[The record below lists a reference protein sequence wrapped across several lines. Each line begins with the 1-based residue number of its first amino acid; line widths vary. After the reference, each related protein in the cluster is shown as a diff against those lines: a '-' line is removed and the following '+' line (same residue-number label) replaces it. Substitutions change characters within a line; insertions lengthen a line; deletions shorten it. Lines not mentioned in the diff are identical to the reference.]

1 LFSDESEKFLARGY
15 AMGGLFNR
23 RHLLAGGVSI
33 LASRAFGAEKEP
45 VGMQLILAAD
55 VSCSVNTE
63 RYAVQQQG
71 YVRALQDSRVMQA
84 IRNLD
89 PPVLGITFV
98 VWAGNQTT
106 LVQWTRVHDP
116 QSMRSFCAALQ
127 ASRRPSALG
136 CQTFIAQALVYADA
150 QFDAVFHGGRKVID
164 ISGDGEDSSKQI
176 QLLRDTR
183 DLLVARGVTINGLPI
198 IVRPPE
204 YIRPPQPPEG
214 LEVYYRNHV
223 VGGPGHVVVESAGF
237 ENFEQAILQKL
248 LLEIA

>member
-1 LFSDESEKFLARGY
+1 
-15 AMGGLFNR
+15 MGGLFTR
-23 RHLLAGGVSI
+23 RYVLAGGVSI

-106 LVQWTRVHDP
+106 LVQWMRVHDP
-116 QSMRSFCAALQ
+116 QSMGAFCAALQ
-127 ASRRPSALG
+127 ASRRQPPKSSSSSSRTHTGRSPIAVPSG
-136 CQTFIAQALVYADA
+136 W
-150 QFDAVFHGGRKVID
+150 R
-164 ISGDGEDSSKQI
+164 
-176 QLLRDTR
+176 RDTPSR
-183 DLLVARGVTINGLPI
+183 
-198 IVRPPE
+198 
-204 YIRPPQPPEG
+204 
-214 LEVYYRNHV
+214 
-223 VGGPGHVVVESAGF
+223 S
-237 ENFEQAILQKL
+237 
-248 LLEIA
+248 

>member
-1 LFSDESEKFLARGY
+1 
-15 AMGGLFNR
+15 MGLFTR
-23 RHLLAGGVSI
+23 RNLLASGASI
-33 LASRAFGAEKEP
+33 LASRALGAEKRP

-98 VWAGNQTT
+98 AWAANQTT
-106 LVQWTRVHDP
+106 LVPWMLVHDP
-116 QSMRSFCAALQ
+116 QSMGSFCAALQ
-127 ASRRPSALG
+127 ASRRPSNLG
-136 CQTFIAQALVYADA
+136 CATFIAQALIYSDA
-150 QFDAVFHGGRKVID
+150 QFDTVFQGGRKIID
-164 ISGDGEDSSKQI
+164 ISGDGEDSSKQV
-176 QLLRDTR
+176 QPLRDTR

-223 VGGPGHVVVESAGF
+223 VGGPGHVMVESAGF